1 MCANSEI
8 SKHNLFPYKVQ
19 MVEYVLISKYRK
31 MNTIIKGK
39 YELNSFPR

>member
-8 SKHNLFPYKVQ
+8 SKHNLFPYKFQ
-19 MVEYVLISKYRK
+19 MVEYVLISKRRK

-39 YELNSFPR
+39 YELNIFPR

>member
-8 SKHNLFPYKVQ
+8 GKHNLFPYMFQ
-19 MVEYVLISKYRK
+19 MVEYVHISKHRK

-39 YELNSFPR
+39 HELNSFPR